1 MKFFKN
7 WFKKKE
13 KPIGDKVEEAK
24 EYSKNAVVCEFCK
37 KEIYQHE
44 KRVTK
49 AKVKLH
55 TKCWRKIR
63 KQASQSNFQ
72 GM

>member
-7 WFKKKE
+7 LFKKKKE
-13 KPIGDKVEEAK
+13 EVVKVEETK
-24 EYSKNAVVCEFCK
+24 QYSKNAIVCEFCK
-37 KEIYQHE
+37 KEIYQHD
-44 KRVTK
+44 KSVKK
-49 AKVKLH
+49 AKVRLH

-72 GM
+72 SM